1 MPKQSIKTENAHLGI
16 ISIDYN
22 QIHKIYLKNI
32 IEYSIL
38 LYSHQNISIIH
49 IILNKLNATNLLSIL
64 SLSLKALLDFR
75 QKASWLHPPFLKEIC
90 V

>member
-64 SLSLKALLDFR
+64 SLSLKDLLDFR
-75 QKASWLHPPFLKEIC
+75 RKASWLLAPFLKEIC